1 MVEQIAVFN
10 VVHAALGIQK
20 FNVLLQFFA
29 LSEGLH
35 QLVQHQLLV
44 RVQLCGVCR
53 VYRGERG
60 IPQGVALLPYLH
72 GVGVPVDAAQIIP
85 PLHLE
90 IRVAVD
96 DLTFQ
101 FEHEDGDGLVH
112 HSAAVKHPLRIGA
125 AGGVRVGHPN
135 RKIIFAVELLR
146 HALQVPQVD
155 AVAILQHPVVVVG
168 KRGLKYGADADRT
181 SGGSTHPYHVMVA
194 PLDIYIVMT
203 HQQIQNNVRAG
214 TAVKQI
220 AHDMQLIH
228 RQMLDQLAQAHDKAV
243 GAAVLD
249 DAAHDLAVVQVF
261 IVILKVGVEQL
272 VQNIATAGRQTAA
285 HMVAG
290 VLGGHQTADVDQ
302 LEKGLGVPL
311 LQCILG
317 GASRLELGQFFGGII
332 DQGGKLGTGC
342 FRHGIAQHGI
352 HLFPD
357 DTGSRVQDMHKGFVL
372 TVQVT
377 HEMLRTLGQLEQRLI
392 ADDLAGSRRLRGVI
406 SGQQGQI
413 LQIIADLIGFGAHGL
428 LHHNAFLA
436 LQRCCVFCIIV
447 SMYFSIARMAPKVV
461 Y

>member
-1 MVEQIAVFN
+1 M
-10 VVHAALGIQK
+10 
-20 FNVLLQFFA
+20 
-29 LSEGLH
+29 
-35 QLVQHQLLV
+35 QHQLLV
-44 RVQLCGVCR
+44 RVQSCGVCR
-53 VYRGERG
+53 VYRREGG
-60 IPQGVALLPYLH
+60 VPQGVALLPHLH

-96 DLTFQ
+96 DLTLQ
-101 FEHEDGDGLVH
+101 LEHEDGDGLVH
-112 HSAAVKHPLRIGA
+112 HGAAAEHSLRIGA
-125 AGGVRVGHPN
+125 AGGVRVGHPDG
-135 RKIIFAVELLR
+135 KIVLAVELLR

-155 AVAILQHPVVVVG
+155 AVAVLQHPVVVVG
-168 KRGLKYGADADRT
+168 KCSFKYRTDADGT
-181 SGGSTHPYHVMVA
+181 AGGSAHPYHVMVA

-214 TAVKQI
+214 AAVKQV
-220 AHDMQLIH
+220 AHDMQFIH
-228 RQMLDQLAQAHDKAV
+228 RQMLDELAQPHDKAV
-243 GAAVLD
+243 GAAILD

-272 VQNIATAGRQTAA
+272 VQNIAAAGGQTAA

-290 VLGGHQTADVDQ
+290 VLGGHQTADIDQ

-317 GASRLELGQFFGGII
+317 SAACFKLRQLFGGIV

-342 FRHGIAQHGI
+342 FRHGVTQHGI

-357 DTGSRVQDMHKGFVL
+357 DTGGRVQDVHKGLVL
-372 TVQVT
+372 AVQVA
-377 HEMLRTLGQLEQRLI
+377 HKVLGALGQLEQRLC
-392 ADDLAGSRRLRGVI
+392 ADDLAGSCRLRRVI
-406 SGQQGQI
+406 SGQQGQV
-413 LQIIADLIGFGAHGL
+413 LQIIANLIGFGAHGL

-447 SMYFSIARMAPKVV
+447 SLYFSIARMAPKVV